1 MGSNNTIDSNI
12 AYSKVDSLPNNM
24 PLLKKILWGNKGL
37 IRISPLNPKSRIK
50 EFKIRRNMLQ
60 LHQKLGLATLS
71 TMIYQTY
78 IGHQMYEGN
87 NFEKLRPIH
96 KKLGYSVFG
105 LYMGA
110 ASLSLFAPPA
120 YKYSK
125 KISSIDIHRLLAII
139 HFAGMLAQPWL
150 GVQMANSDSSND
162 YEYYRDMHYKVGYIT
177 ITSFSVSF
185 LTTLLP

>member
-1 MGSNNTIDSNI
+1 
-12 AYSKVDSLPNNM
+12 M

-37 IRISPLNPKSRIK
+37 IRLSPLNPKSRIK

-71 TMIYQTY
+71 AMIYQTY
-78 IGHQMYEGN
+78 IGHQMYDGN
-87 NFEKLRPIH
+87 NFEKLQPIH

-105 LYMGA
+105 LYMTT
-110 ASLSLFAPPA
+110 ASLSIFSPPA

-125 KISSIDIHRLLAII
+125 KVSSIDIHRILAII

-150 GVQMANSDSSND
+150 GMQMANSDCECD
-162 YEYYRDMHYKVGYIT
+162 YQYYRDMHYKIGQIT
-177 ITSFSVSF
+177 MVSFSLSF